1 MNLLQLILFW
11 AFVIFQVIL
20 AIYLVLPGALL
31 IIKWLQ
37 PLGGRLFRK
46 IYPAKTSKAFDFA
59 AIITAHQDP
68 RFIPPLVDSLQKQTY
83 RNLVIYIVADDCDTA
98 GLHFNDDTIVLLKP
112 EQALHAKIE
121 SIKYALDRFQR
132 NHDAL
137 VIFDTDNLAHQNIL
151 KS

>member
-1 MNLLQLILFW
+1 
-11 AFVIFQVIL
+11 
-20 AIYLVLPGALL
+20 
-31 IIKWLQ
+31 
-37 PLGGRLFRK
+37 
-46 IYPAKTSKAFDFA
+46 
-59 AIITAHQDP
+59 
-68 RFIPPLVDSLQKQTY
+68 
-83 RNLVIYIVADDCDTA
+83 VADDCDTA

>member
-46 IYPAKTSKAFDFA
+46 IYPAKTSAPGPKIHPPSGRLFA
-59 AIITAHQDP
+59 KTD
-68 RFIPPLVDSLQKQTY
+68 LQESG
-83 RNLVIYIVADDCDTA
+83 NLYC
-98 GLHFNDDTIVLLKP
+98 GG
-112 EQALHAKIE
+112 
-121 SIKYALDRFQR
+121 
-132 NHDAL
+132 
-137 VIFDTDNLAHQNIL
+137 
-151 KS
+151 